1 MYFFQIH
8 EKKKHG
14 YYYDYADGTH
24 ANVKG
29 EMKMEYVVLICARN
43 EEKYIGSCL
52 ASLCFQSKPP
62 KMVIVVDDGSSD
74 DTGRRAREFIDRLP
88 IMVLQRPDRGYSALG
103 SKLMAETYNAGLEVY
118 KTVEWDFLL
127 ILGADTSIPP
137 EYVKT
142 LYHKMM
148 PSDGVISGRYP
159 GIKENYA
166 AATGRFIR
174 RRIIDA
180 LGGLLPLTNAWESSI
195 LFCAKFMGYR
205 VRSFPI
211 SIYNLRPP
219 RQIKRSYEGR
229 GKAFKELG
237 YYWPYAFGS
246 IIKNAK
252 KNGLFSGLQVLYGYL
267 THKPQ
272 DPLPEWALYNYESQ
286 REALKKKVL
295 RLIKK

>member
-1 MYFFQIH
+1 M
-8 EKKKHG
+8 
-14 YYYDYADGTH
+14 D
-24 ANVKG
+24 
-29 EMKMEYVVLICARN
+29 YVVLICARN

-74 DTGRRAREFIDRLP
+74 DTGRRALEFKDRLP

-127 ILGADTSIPP
+127 ILGADTAIPP

-142 LYHKMM
+142 LYRFMM
-148 PSDGVISGRYP
+148 TNDGVLSGRYP

-174 RRIIDA
+174 RRLIDE
-180 LGGLLPLTNAWESSI
+180 LGGLLPVSNAWESSVI
-195 LFCAKFMGYR
+195 HCAEFMGYR
-205 VRSFPI
+205 KRSFQIP
-211 SIYNLRPP
+211 IYNLRPP
-219 RQIKRSYEGR
+219 GNTKRNRTGAGR
-229 GKAFKELG
+229 AMKEMGYRLPNALANAFRMGKKLG
-237 YYWPYAFGS
+237 PLTA
-246 IIKNAK
+246 I
-252 KNGLFSGLQVLYGYL
+252 QVIYGYL

-272 DPLPEWALYNYESQ
+272 DPLPEWALYIYESQ
-286 REALKKKVL
+286 REELKKKAL